1 MTIKSESGKGQMIGI
16 GCDIE
21 EIEPW
26 QKEAAVRV
34 FTKRELEQN
43 RTDAG
48 LTARWCG
55 KEAVIKA
62 VTMKLGN
69 HKITHEDIEILDN
82 NAGAPAVNVRGLKGY
97 NVEVTLSHCDSH
109 AMAVAIIEEV

>member
-1 MTIKSESGKGQMIGI
+1 MIGI

-26 QKEAAVRV
+26 KKEAAARV
-34 FTKRELEQN
+34 FTKKEIAQTK
-43 RTDAG
+43 TDAG

-62 VTMKLGN
+62 LTMKLGKHTFVYN
-69 HKITHEDIEILDN
+69 DIEIQDEDS
-82 NAGAPAVNVRGLKGY
+82 GATAVSVKGLKGY
-97 NVEVTLSHCDSH
+97 TIGVSLSHSDKY
-109 AMAVAIIEEV
+109 AMAVAIVEEA